1 MPESS
6 AALNGF
12 NADGDI
18 ADPGSGFGISESMG
32 FGVGLGAVAAP
43 TLKPSF
49 KAGHSRVPPRQGLS
63 PKAPCIWI

>member
-1 MPESS
+1 MPESC

-12 NADGDI
+12 NTDGDI

-32 FGVGLGAVAAP
+32 FGVGAGAAP

-49 KAGHSRVPPRQGLS
+49 KAGDSRVLPRQGLS
-63 PKAPCIWI
+63 PKAPCVWI